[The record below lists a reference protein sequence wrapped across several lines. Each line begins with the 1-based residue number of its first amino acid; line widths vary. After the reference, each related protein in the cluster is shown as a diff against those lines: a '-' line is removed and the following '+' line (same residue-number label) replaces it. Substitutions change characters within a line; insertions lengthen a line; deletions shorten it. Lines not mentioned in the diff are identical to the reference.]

1 MLAEI
6 PGEVHV
12 SQFSLEMELGE
23 YYFPQVHVMILSLV
37 DSKCTYV
44 QDFSKSN
51 KCFFAMCLWIL
62 TWIYS
67 SFWANMYIF
76 TPLGSILFK
85 FFHHLLE
92 TLLYTLK
99 KIIPLLSRE
108 SFLLVTNVK
117 KWLMSKID
125 LNELCILLYTE
136 TCKSVGKK
144 SEMETLNIIMCP

>member
-1 MLAEI
+1 MSSMRQVDFVRKGLKHKMLAEI

-12 SQFSLEMELGE
+12 SQFSLGMELGE

-92 TLLYTLK
+92 TLIYAEENHS
-99 KIIPLLSRE
+99 IV
-108 SFLLVTNVK
+108 VTGEF
-117 KWLMSKID
+117 SISD
-125 LNELCILLYTE
+125 
-136 TCKSVGKK
+136 
-144 SEMETLNIIMCP
+144 